1 MIRSVEEN
9 MFNGLKKI
17 VFIAILPITLLA
29 QGTGVQGSYRM
40 FHVQEARTFESG
52 RMVFFSGMG
61 FYTGTKPSYVK
72 DGSAVPASVYWDASG
87 NIALSYGVSDHFDGS
102 LIVNLYQDTQV
113 GDLFNL
119 PSDIVLG
126 LKAGNFEIGSG
137 QFRWG
142 VTGDIQIGLGK
153 YYDVLFET
161 YNPGGFQFGL
171 GGALSYYSDPYLPG
185 KALNA
190 HLNLGYWS
198 FNDAGTQLRGSNWT
212 RKDVYVA
219 LNNSSALRYG
229 LGVDIPVDL
238 FDITFELWGSNY
250 ITAPD
255 SFAYGAENYLY
266 ITPGFKYYPLS
277 WMKINFGLDFLLVG
291 KEEETTPKISKLFDY
306 PSNYASWKVQMGLEF
321 KIMPL
326 AHGATEAEVEKQQF
340 DNKIEFFESVI
351 EERRRTETIED
362 ELDKLKTQR
371 RQAEKEL
378 EELRQLLDEQEN

>member
-1 MIRSVEEN
+1 MIRSVEEM
-9 MFNGLKKI
+9 MFNGFKKLI
-17 VFIAILPITLLA
+17 LVTILPIALLA
-29 QGTGVQGSYRM
+29 QGSGVQGSYRM

-52 RMVFFSGMG
+52 RMVLFSGMG

-72 DGSAVPASVYWDASG
+72 DGSAVPASVYWDAIG
-87 NIALSYGVSDHFDGS
+87 NIALSYGFSDHFDGS

-119 PSDIVLG
+119 PSDLTLG
-126 LKAGNFEIGSG
+126 IKAGNFEIGSG

-142 VTGDIQIGLGK
+142 VTGDLQIGLGK

-161 YNPGGFQFGL
+161 YNPGGFQYGL
-171 GGALSYYSDPYLPG
+171 GGVLSYYSDPYLPG

-198 FNDAGTQLRGSNWT
+198 FGDAGTQLRGSNWT
-212 RKDVYVA
+212 RQDVYIA

-255 SFAYGAENYLY
+255 SFAYGVENYLY

-291 KEEETTPKISKLFDY
+291 KEEETTPRISDLFDY
-306 PSNYASWKVQMGLEF
+306 PTNYASWKVQLGLEF

-326 AHGATEAEVEKQQF
+326 AHGSTEAEVEKQQF